1 MLKLK
6 AWTLWLIG
14 AICFIVAG
22 IMKITKKEYSNGFIF
37 IILGVAYVIF
47 SIVSYKGINKINGN
61 TLSDEEL
68 KNMDNELRELITD
81 GERIKAIK
89 KYRMVTGA
97 GLIEAKEY
105 VDSLIKGETKQMDKY
120 PKLIYIKKINY

>member
-1 MLKLK
+1 MVKFK
-6 AWTLWLIG
+6 SWILWLIG
-14 AICFIVAG
+14 AICLISVG
-22 IMKITKKEYSNGFIF
+22 IMKFTEKRYLIGAIF

-47 SIVSYKGINKINGN
+47 SIVSYKGINKINRN

-105 VDSLIKGETKQMDKY
+105 VDSLIKGETK
-120 PKLIYIKKINY
+120 

>member
-14 AICFIVAG
+14 AICFIVTG

-68 KNMDNELRELITD
+68 KNMDNELRELIID

-89 KYRMVTGA
+89 KYRMATGA

-105 VDSLIKGETKQMDKY
+105 VDSLTKGETK
-120 PKLIYIKKINY
+120 

>member
-1 MLKLK
+1 MKSK
-6 AWTLWLIG
+6 SWILWLIG
-14 AICFIVAG
+14 AICLIIAG
-22 IMKITKKEYSNGFIF
+22 IMRLIEKKYSSGVIF
-37 IILGVAYVIF
+37 IVLGVAYVIF
-47 SIVSYKGINKINGN
+47 SITSYKAINKTHENI
-61 TLSDEEL
+61 LSDEEL

-105 VDSLIKGETKQMDKY
+105 VDSLSKEETK
-120 PKLIYIKKINY
+120 

>member
-37 IILGVAYVIF
+37 IILGVSYVIF
-47 SIVSYKGINKINGN
+47 SITSYKAINKTHEN
-61 TLSDEEL
+61 TLSNAEL
-68 KNMDNELRELITD
+68 KNMDNELRDLIVEGKTT
-81 GERIKAIK
+81 KAIK
-89 KYRMVTGA
+89 KYRIVTGA

-105 VDSLIKGETKQMDKY
+105 VDSLTKGETK
-120 PKLIYIKKINY
+120 

>member
-1 MLKLK
+1 M
-6 AWTLWLIG
+6 IG
-14 AICFIVAG
+14 AICLISVG
-22 IMKITKKEYSNGFIF
+22 IMKFTEKRYLIGAMF

-68 KNMDNELRELITD
+68 KNMDNELRELIRD

-105 VDSLIKGETKQMDKY
+105 VDSLIKGETK
-120 PKLIYIKKINY
+120 